1 MAAVYLFGAIFV
13 LLVAYF
19 AALEFQTIAEMK
31 GHSEKKYFWW
41 SFFVGFVGMLMV
53 VALPDRS
60 KGVAN
65 DYPTVGQSQP
75 GESSQSDDLPDL

>member
-1 MAAVYLFGAIFV
+1 MVALYLFGGIII
-13 LLVAYF
+13 LLIAYF

-41 SFFVGFVGMLMV
+41 SFLVGFVGMLMV

-60 KGVAN
+60 KGAAN
-65 DYPTVGQSQP
+65 DHPAIGQAQP
-75 GESSQSDDLPDL
+75 EESSQSDDLPDL